1 MTKYFLRD
9 TPLEEYERLMMEP
22 PRSMRCERVAV
33 TLEPLPQAAKFYDC
47 RGCLAFQRKRC
58 TARHCAWIKERL
70 ENHHIGYRILVL
82 QQIRTLRFNELT
94 KRVQNLHIHN
104 RGCSFSSPAHE
115 YRIHKQLQAPG
126 DMGAR
131 KITSRWLSTVF
142 LLASSDQL
150 WERYTMGNCW
160 NISYSSQLKK
170 NVGAL
175 SLQDYA
181 LYQAAKTF
189 QTGNQHI
196 TYTDL
201 IDPELVDDS
210 TLRLIVDAMM
220 ILRYGDAVLP
230 MRGGDTR

>member
-1 MTKYFLRD
+1 M
-9 TPLEEYERLMMEP
+9 
-22 PRSMRCERVAV
+22 
-33 TLEPLPQAAKFYDC
+33 
-47 RGCLAFQRKRC
+47 
-58 TARHCAWIKERL
+58 
-70 ENHHIGYRILVL
+70 
-82 QQIRTLRFNELT
+82 
-94 KRVQNLHIHN
+94 QNLHIHN

-150 WERYTMGNCW
+150 WERSTLGNCW
-160 NISYSSQLKK
+160 NISCPSQLKK

-230 MRGGDTR
+230 MRGGNTR

>member
-9 TPLEEYERLMMEP
+9 TPLEEYERLMMAP
-22 PRSMRCERVAV
+22 PHPMRQTHVTV
-33 TLEPLPQAAKFYDC
+33 TLEPLPQTAQFYDC
-47 RGCLAFQRKRC
+47 HGCLAFQRKRC
-58 TARHCAWIKERL
+58 TARHCSWIKERL
-70 ENHHIGYRILVL
+70 ENHRIGYRKLVL

-115 YRIHKQLQAPG
+115 YRVHKQLRASG

-142 LLASSDQL
+142 LLASSDLL
-150 WERYTMGNCW
+150 WERSTLGNCW
-160 NISYSSQLKK
+160 NISCPPQLKK
-170 NVGAL
+170 NVGTL

-181 LYQAAKTF
+181 LYQAAKTL
-189 QTGNQHI
+189 QTGKQHI

-201 IDPELVDDS
+201 IDPELVDDD
-210 TLRLIVDAMM
+210 TLRLIVDSMM

-230 MRGGDTR
+230 TRGGDTR

>member
-9 TPLEEYERLMMEP
+9 TPLEEYERLMMAP
-22 PRSMRCERVAV
+22 PHPMRQTRVTV

-47 RGCLAFQRKRC
+47 HGCLAFQRKRC

-70 ENHHIGYRILVL
+70 ENQHIGYRILVL

-115 YRIHKQLQAPG
+115 YRIHKQLHAPG

-150 WERYTMGNCW
+150 WERSTLGNCW
-160 NISYSSQLKK
+160 NISCPSQLKK